1 MNRNKVKKV
10 LVEVISNPAN
20 WSGNSNYTF
29 FNWEFPIKIKYGIMG
44 SLVQLYP
51 SFSSDQNSYNV
62 YLDGRRLGLW
72 ESISKAI
79 ELIANELCDSQPY
92 PLGIFPDYSEIQK
105 LGNVKK

>member
-20 WSGNSNYTF
+20 WSGDSSYTYF
-29 FNWEFPIKIKYGIMG
+29 RWNFATKSKYGIRCRP
-44 SLVQLYP
+44 VQLHP

-62 YLDGRRLGLW
+62 YVDNTRIGFW
-72 ESISKAI
+72 KSIDEAI
-79 ELIANELCDSQPY
+79 KLIADELCDLRPY
-92 PLGIFPDYSEIQK
+92 TLGIFPDYSEIQK